1 MVVKSV
7 GVLSVGKVF
16 ACLYALL
23 GLIVGGI
30 FSLFALA
37 SALAGA
43 AAGGAPPD
51 AQHSGAVALLLGAG
65 AIIIMPI
72 LYGLGGFVGGM
83 IAAALYN
90 VVAAITGGIEIELTE
105 RAPASGPG

>member
-23 GLIVGGI
+23 GLIVGAI
-30 FSLFALA
+30 FSLLALA

-43 AAGGAPPD
+43 AAGGAPPE
-51 AQHSGAVALLLGAG
+51 AQLSGVVALLLGAG

-83 IAAALYN
+83 IAALLYN
-90 VVAAITGGIEIELTE
+90 VVAAIAGGIEIELTE

>member
-30 FSLFALA
+30 FSLVALA
-37 SALAGA
+37 SASAGA
-43 AAGGAPPD
+43 AAGGAPPE
-51 AQHSGAVALLLGAG
+51 AQRAGVVALLLGAG

-72 LYGLGGFVGGM
+72 LYGVGGFVGG
-83 IAAALYN
+83 IIVAVLYN

-105 RAPASGPG
+105 RASASKLG

>member
-1 MVVKSV
+1 MVVKRV

-30 FSLFALA
+30 ISLLALA

-43 AAGGAPPD
+43 AAGGAPPE
-51 AQHSGAVALLLGAG
+51 AQHSGAVALVLGAG

-72 LYGLGGFVGGM
+72 LYGLGGFLGGM
-83 IAAALYN
+83 IGAVLYN
-90 VVAAITGGIEIELTE
+90 VAAAIVGGIEIELTQ
-105 RAPASGPG
+105 RASARGPG